1 MAELNW
7 TWSCWGNKTFS
18 LHLLFRAPFSFILA
32 KRTPSAALKYT
43 LKKTHD
49 LNTHKAITSHM
60 WRNVPREVEYVQI
73 ILSLSASL
81 ILSHL
86 FRVPGFIFPFLS
98 FSFFFFFA
106 GSGWVRAGIK
116 TSIRLGAFIF
126 LAAKL
131 DWRVWWYLSFFPEPQ
146 QRRGEGRLS
155 KAASKDLDKHHLHQG
170 LRTRLVVSYCQT
182 EGQGPGGAAALWASL
197 AARPWEQEIW
207 PVWEEAR
214 ARSRITLLFFPDSC
228 HPCTSSCFHEISVER
243 FPQSGKSH
251 REILSSSA
259 PSLCCRKWWRLF

>member
-1 MAELNW
+1 MGESWNQNINSFRSFYF
-7 TWSCWGNKTFS
+7 SCSKIGLKS
-18 LHLLFRAPFSFILA
+18 L
-32 KRTPSAALKYT
+32 
-43 LKKTHD
+43 
-49 LNTHKAITSHM
+49 
-60 WRNVPREVEYVQI
+60 VE
-73 ILSLSASL
+73 
-81 ILSHL
+81 
-86 FRVPGFIFPFLS
+86 
-98 FSFFFFFA
+98 
-106 GSGWVRAGIK
+106 
-116 TSIRLGAFIF
+116 
-126 LAAKL
+126 
-131 DWRVWWYLSFFPEPQ
+131 YLSFFPEPQ
-146 QRRGEGRLS
+146 QRREGRLS

-170 LRTRLVVSYCQT
+170 LQTRLVVSYCQT
-182 EGQGPGGAAALWASL
+182 EGQGPGGAAALWALL